1 MRWRVGKEKTMI
13 KQIVSIAAINL
24 KNIPQ
29 RWASSLVI
37 VIGLAGVV
45 AVFSALLAMSAG
57 FASTLESTGSKDT
70 ALIMRGGSQAEL
82 NSALLRDDVTL
93 VKLAPGIRKGADGK
107 PLVSAELIVIT
118 ELLRKGDTKN
128 GANVTLRGVEPDAFV
143 LRPRLH
149 IVEGRNFKPGLRELI
164 VGRGVIRQFG
174 GAELGKTIRMRGS
187 EWTVVGIFESGD
199 SHESELWTDAEVAQS
214 TFNRRSYSSVLAALD
229 NPGSIAQ
236 LKAALKADPRLNT
249 DVQTEQDYFSNQTKQ
264 FRKTIGVL
272 AGVVTVIM
280 ALGAIFAALNTMY
293 AAVSARS
300 KEIATL
306 RAIGFG
312 GFAVLVSVMIE
323 AVVLS
328 LVGGAIG
335 AAAAYLLFNGIS
347 LSTLGQNFTQVVFA
361 FKVTPQLVVTGLVI
375 AMVVGFIGGLLPAI
389 RAARMRVTDA
399 LRAG

>member
-1 MRWRVGKEKTMI
+1 MI

-93 VKLAPGIRKGADGK
+93 IKLAPGIRKGADGK
-107 PLVSAELIVIT
+107 PLASAELIVIT

-143 LRPRLH
+143 LRPHLH
-149 IVEGRNFKPGLRELI
+149 IVEGRTFKPGLRELI
-164 VGRGVIRQFG
+164 VGRGVTRQFG

-229 NPGSIAQ
+229 GPGAIAQ
-236 LKAALKADPRLNT
+236 IKAALKADPRLNT

-264 FRKTIGVL
+264 FRQTIGVL
-272 AGVVTVIM
+272 AGVVTIIM

-361 FKVTPQLVVTGLVI
+361 FKVTPQLVFTGLVI